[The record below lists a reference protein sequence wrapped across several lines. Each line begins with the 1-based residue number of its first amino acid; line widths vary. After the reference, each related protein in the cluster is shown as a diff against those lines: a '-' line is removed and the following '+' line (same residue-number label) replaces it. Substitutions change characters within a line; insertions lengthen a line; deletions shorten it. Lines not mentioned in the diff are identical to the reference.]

1 VGGSHQATI
10 LAAVAQIVINA
21 VTKFYGS
28 SLALREVSLT
38 VEQGS
43 FTVLVGPSGCG
54 KSTLLSLTAGL
65 DFPSSGSITIGGGR
79 VKGIREDVALI
90 FQHNNL
96 FPWATAC
103 DNVAF
108 GLEMRGLRRRD
119 ARSQARQLLQE
130 IGLGS
135 CLEKVPEEMSG
146 GMKQRVALARA
157 IALQTKVIL
166 MDEPFGSLDYQTR
179 KLMQLYLLDAWERA
193 GSTVL
198 LVTHD
203 LSEAITLA
211 DRLVVLSGAPGMI
224 QDIIDIEA
232 QRPRD
237 TSQPKLAHLQSEIE
251 TQLERAAAE
260 AELTHEEQQRM
271 AVRHNYG

>member
-1 VGGSHQATI
+1 MT
-10 LAAVAQIVINA
+10 QIVFNA
-21 VTKFYGS
+21 VTKLYGS

-65 DFPSSGSITIGGGR
+65 DFPSSGSITIGGR
-79 VKGIREDVALI
+79 PVKGIREDVALI

-224 QDIIDIEA
+224 QDIINIEA

-237 TSQPKLAHLQSEIE
+237 AAQAKLAHLQSEIE
-251 TQLERAAAE
+251 AQLERAAAE
-260 AELTHEEQQRM
+260 EELTHEEQQRM

>member
-1 VGGSHQATI
+1 VT
-10 LAAVAQIVINA
+10 QIVFNE

-28 SLALREVSLT
+28 SLAVREVSLT

-65 DFPSSGSITIGGGR
+65 DFPSSGTITIGGCA
-79 VKGIREDVALI
+79 VKGIRKDVALI

-96 FPWATAC
+96 FPWATAW

-108 GLEMRGLRRRD
+108 GLEMRGLHRRD
-119 ARSQARQLLQE
+119 ARSQARQLLEE
-130 IGLGS
+130 IGLES
-135 CLEKVPEEMSG
+135 CLEKVPEQMSG

-157 IALQTKVIL
+157 IALQPKVIL
-166 MDEPFGSLDYQTR
+166 MDEPFASLDYQTR
-179 KLMQLYLLDAWERA
+179 KLMQLYLLDAWERS

-203 LSEAITLA
+203 LSEAISLA
-211 DRLVVLSGAPGMI
+211 DRLIVFSGAPGMI
-224 QDIIDIEA
+224 RDIVDIEA

-237 TSQPKLAHLQSEIE
+237 IAQPKLAHLQSEIKA
-251 TQLERAAAE
+251 QLESAVAE
-260 AELTHEEQQRM
+260 TELTREEQQRM
-271 AVRHNYG
+271 AARHIYG

>member
-1 VGGSHQATI
+1 VT
-10 LAAVAQIVINA
+10 QIVFNA
-21 VTKFYGS
+21 VSKFYGS
-28 SLALREVSLT
+28 SLAVREVSFT
-38 VEQGS
+38 IEQGS

-65 DFPSSGSITIGGGR
+65 DFPSSGTITIGGHA
-79 VKGIREDVALI
+79 VKGIRDDVALI

-108 GLEMRGLRRRD
+108 GLEMRGLRRRE
-119 ARSQARQLLQE
+119 ARSQARHLLQE
-130 IGLGS
+130 IGLES
-135 CLEKVPEEMSG
+135 CLEKVPEQMSG

-157 IALQTKVIL
+157 VALQPHVIL
-166 MDEPFGSLDYQTR
+166 MDEPFASLDYQTR
-179 KLMQLYLLDAWERA
+179 KLMQLYLLDAWERS

-211 DRLVVLSGAPGMI
+211 DRLIVFSGAPGMI
-224 QDIIDIEA
+224 RDIIDIEA

-237 TSQPKLAHLQSEIE
+237 TAQPKLAHLQSEIE
-251 TQLERAAAE
+251 AHLERAVAE
-260 AELTHEEQQRM
+260 TELTREEQQRM
-271 AVRHNYG
+271 AARHNYG

>member
-1 VGGSHQATI
+1 VT
-10 LAAVAQIVINA
+10 QIVFNA

-28 SLALREVSLT
+28 SLAVREVSFT

-43 FTVLVGPSGCG
+43 CTVLVGPSGCG

-65 DFPSSGSITIGGGR
+65 DFPSSGTITIGGHA
-79 VKGIREDVALI
+79 VKGIRDDVALI

-108 GLEMRGLRRRD
+108 GLEMRGLHRRE
-119 ARSQARQLLQE
+119 ARSQARQLLQD
-130 IGLGS
+130 IGLES
-135 CLEKVPEEMSG
+135 CLEKVPEQMSG

-157 IALQTKVIL
+157 LALQPQVIL
-166 MDEPFGSLDYQTR
+166 MDEPFASLDYQTR
-179 KLMQLYLLDAWERA
+179 KLMQLYLLDAWERS
-193 GSTVL
+193 GSTIL

-203 LSEAITLA
+203 LSEAISLA
-211 DRLVVLSGAPGMI
+211 DRLIVFSGAPGTI
-224 QDIIDIEA
+224 QDIVDIEA

-237 TSQPKLAHLQSEIE
+237 ITQPKLAHLQSEIE
-251 TQLERAAAE
+251 AHLERAVAE
-260 AELTHEEQQRM
+260 TELTPEEQQRM
-271 AVRHNYG
+271 AVHHNYG

>member
-1 VGGSHQATI
+1 VT
-10 LAAVAQIVINA
+10 QIVFNG

-28 SLALREVSLT
+28 SLAVREVSFT
-38 VEQGS
+38 VEEGS
-43 FTVLVGPSGCG
+43 LTVLVGPSGCG

-65 DFPSSGSITIGGGR
+65 DLPSSGRIAIGGR
-79 VKGIREDVALI
+79 AVQGIREDVALI

-119 ARSQARQLLQE
+119 ARSHARQLLRE
-130 IGLGS
+130 VGLES

-157 IALQTKVIL
+157 VALKPKVIL
-166 MDEPFGSLDYQTR
+166 MDEPFASLDYQTR
-179 KLMQLYLLDAWERA
+179 KLMQLYLLDAWKRA

-211 DRLVVLSGAPGMI
+211 DRLVVFSGAPGTI
-224 QDIIDIEA
+224 QDIIGIEA

-237 TSQPKLAHLQSEIE
+237 AGHPKLAHLQSEIE
-251 TQLERAAAE
+251 AQLERAAAE
-260 AELTHEEQQRM
+260 TELTPEERQRM
-271 AVRHNYG
+271 LGHHNYG

>member
-1 VGGSHQATI
+1 MT
-10 LAAVAQIVINA
+10 QIVFNG

-28 SLALREVSLT
+28 SLVVREVSFA
-38 VEQGS
+38 VEDGS
-43 FTVLVGPSGCG
+43 LTVLVGPSGCG

-65 DFPSSGSITIGGGR
+65 DLPSTGSIAIGGR
-79 VKGIREDVALI
+79 TVNGIREDVGLI

-108 GLEMRGLRRRD
+108 GLEIRGLRRRD
-119 ARSQARQLLQE
+119 ARSRARQLLQE
-130 IGLGS
+130 VGLES

-146 GMKQRVALARA
+146 GMRQRVALARA
-157 IALQTKVIL
+157 VALSHKFIL
-166 MDEPFGSLDYQTR
+166 MDEPFTSLDFQTR
-179 KLMQLYLLDAWERA
+179 KLMQIYLLDAWQRA

-211 DRLVVLSGAPGMI
+211 DRLIVFSGAPGTV

-232 QRPRD
+232 KRPRD
-237 TSQPKLAHLQSEIE
+237 AAHPKLAHLQTEIE
-251 TQLERAAAE
+251 AQLERATAE
-260 AELTHEEQQRM
+260 TELTPVERQRM
-271 AVRHNYG
+271 LGRHSYG

>member
-1 VGGSHQATI
+1 MAI
-10 LAAVAQIVINA
+10 
-21 VTKFYGS
+21 
-28 SLALREVSLT
+28 REVSLT
-38 VEQGS
+38 VEEGS

-54 KSTLLSLTAGL
+54 KSTVLTLTAGL
-65 DFPSSGSITIGGGR
+65 DFPSSGTITIGGR
-79 VKGIREDVALI
+79 PVTGIREDVALI

-96 FPWATAC
+96 FPWATAW

-108 GLEMRGLRRRD
+108 GLEMRGLHRRD
-119 ARSQARQLLQE
+119 ARSQARQLLLE

-135 CLEKVPEEMSG
+135 CLEKVPEQMSG

-157 IALQTKVIL
+157 VALKPKVIL
-166 MDEPFGSLDYQTR
+166 MDEPFASLDYQTR
-179 KLMQLYLLDAWERA
+179 KLMQLYLIDAWERS

-211 DRLVVLSGAPGMI
+211 DRLVVFSGAPGMVR
-224 QDIIDIEA
+224 DIVDIEA

-251 TQLERAAAE
+251 AHLERAAAE
-260 AELTHEEQQRM
+260 AELTHEEQRRM
-271 AVRHNYG
+271 VARHNYG

>member
-1 VGGSHQATI
+1 VP
-10 LAAVAQIVINA
+10 QIVFSGL
-21 VTKFYGS
+21 TKFYGP
-28 SLALREVSLT
+28 SLAVREVSFA
-38 VEQGS
+38 VEDGS
-43 FTVLVGPSGCG
+43 LTVLVGPSGCG

-65 DFPSSGSITIGGGR
+65 ELPSTGSVAIDGR
-79 VKGIREDVALI
+79 TVEGIREDVALI

-119 ARSQARQLLQE
+119 ARSRARQLLQE
-130 IGLGS
+130 VGLES

-146 GMKQRVALARA
+146 GMRQRVALARTL
-157 IALQTKVIL
+157 ALNHKVIL
-166 MDEPFGSLDYQTR
+166 LDEPFTALDFQTR
-179 KLMQLYLLDAWERA
+179 KLMQLYLLDTWQRA

-211 DRLVVLSGAPGMI
+211 DRLVVFSGAPGTV
-224 QDIIDIEA
+224 QDVFDIEA
-232 QRPRD
+232 KRPRD
-237 TSQPKLAHLQSEIE
+237 AAHPKLARLQSEIE
-251 TQLERAAAE
+251 VRLEGVTAE
-260 AELTHEEQQRM
+260 TELTPAERQRM
-271 AVRHNYG
+271 LGRRSYG

>member
-1 VGGSHQATI
+1 VTEPKIVNTTI
-10 LAAVAQIVINA
+10 RTAAPDPIPVSLAAVTQIVFNA

-28 SLALREVSLT
+28 SLAVRQVSLT
-38 VEQGS
+38 V
-43 FTVLVGPSGCG
+43 
-54 KSTLLSLTAGL
+54 
-65 DFPSSGSITIGGGR
+65 
-79 VKGIREDVALI
+79 
-90 FQHNNL
+90 
-96 FPWATAC
+96 
-103 DNVAF
+103 
-108 GLEMRGLRRRD
+108 
-119 ARSQARQLLQE
+119 
-130 IGLGS
+130 
-135 CLEKVPEEMSG
+135 G

-166 MDEPFGSLDYQTR
+166 MDEPFASLDYQTR

-237 TSQPKLAHLQSEIE
+237 TAQAKLAHLQSEIE
-251 TQLERAAAE
+251 VQLERAAAE
-260 AELTHEEQQRM
+260 AELTHEEQQRVT
-271 AVRHNYG
+271 VRHNYG

>member
-1 VGGSHQATI
+1 M
-10 LAAVAQIVINA
+10 AQIVFNR

-28 SLALREVSLT
+28 SLVVREVSFA
-38 VEQGS
+38 VEDES
-43 FTVLVGPSGCG
+43 LTVLVGPSGCG

-65 DFPSSGSITIGGGR
+65 DVPSTGSIAIGGR
-79 VKGIREDVALI
+79 TVNGIREDVALI

-108 GLEMRGLRRRD
+108 GLEMRGFRRRA
-119 ARSQARQLLQE
+119 ARSRARQLLQE
-130 IGLGS
+130 VGLES

-146 GMKQRVALARA
+146 GMRQRVALARA
-157 IALQTKVIL
+157 LALSHKVIL
-166 MDEPFGSLDYQTR
+166 MDEPFTSLDFQTR
-179 KLMQLYLLDAWERA
+179 KLMQVYLLDAWQRA

-211 DRLVVLSGAPGMI
+211 NRLVVFSGAPGTV

-232 QRPRD
+232 KRPRD
-237 TSQPKLAHLQSEIE
+237 AAHPKLARLQSEIE
-251 TQLERAAAE
+251 AQLERVTAE
-260 AELTHEEQQRM
+260 RELTQAERQRLIG
-271 AVRHNYG
+271 RQSYG